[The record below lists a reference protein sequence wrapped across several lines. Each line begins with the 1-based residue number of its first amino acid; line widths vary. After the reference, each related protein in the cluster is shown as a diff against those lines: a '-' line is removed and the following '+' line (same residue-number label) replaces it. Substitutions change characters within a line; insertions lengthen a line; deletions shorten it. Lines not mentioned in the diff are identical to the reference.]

1 MKHNSVMKYHRLFQ
15 ASYKFKVCFGVIWGF
30 FSSMSAEGG
39 RVQRTGIQKED
50 AYKSC
55 AGESLCQIWN
65 PSHLIPVSFV
75 YHFRQCYAVSRT
87 CFEIVS
93 LINHHLSTK
102 MPQLSCF
109 IWGQSLVMCWKSRQM
124 LYISVMSP
132 HIHCCLLCLRS
143 TQRVISTR
151 SELAE
156 DVNVT
161 CRVLFD
167 VEGVPSGVVR
177 RWQWA
182 CARAEALSDV
192 R

>member
-1 MKHNSVMKYHRLFQ
+1 
-15 ASYKFKVCFGVIWGF
+15 
-30 FSSMSAEGG
+30 MSAEGG

-65 PSHLIPVSFV
+65 PNHLIPVSFV
-75 YHFRQCYAVSRT
+75 YHFRQCCAVSRT